1 MASETVARR
10 YAGALYEEAEAQGL
24 VETIDEDMAFV
35 QASLENSRELVQFFE
50 SPLINRDHKEAIVE
64 ELFGDRVHALT
75 LRLLHML
82 VRKGREEIAPDLPRT
97 YRKLRDEQ
105 EGIIEAHVRT
115 AVDLTEEEEDALAD
129 RLASVT
135 DHQVRIEVTT
145 DPDLIGGLIVRI
157 GDTVYDGSVDHQLN
171 ELRQRFR
178 NPSLAVLTN
187 GSE

>member
-1 MASETVARR
+1 MSAETVARR

-24 VETIDEDMAFV
+24 VETIDEDVAFV

-64 ELFGDRVHALT
+64 ELFADRVHALT

-82 VRKGREEIAPDLPRT
+82 VRKGREEITPDLPRA
-97 YRKLRDEQ
+97 YRTLRDEQ
-105 EGIIEAHVRT
+105 EGIIEARVRT
-115 AVDLTEEEEDALAD
+115 AVELTKEEEEALAD
-129 RLASVT
+129 RLASAT
-135 DHQVRIEVTT
+135 DRQVRLEVTT

-157 GDTVYDGSVDHQLN
+157 GDTVYDGSVGHQLD

-178 NPSLAVLTN
+178 NRSLAVLTN

>member
-35 QASLENSRELVQFFE
+35 QASLDNSRELVRFFE

-64 ELFGDRVHALT
+64 ELFSDRVHALT

-82 VRKGREEIAPDLPRT
+82 IRKEREEIAPDLPRT

-115 AVDLTEEEEDALAD
+115 AVELTDEEEEALAE
-129 RLASVT
+129 RMASAT
-135 DHQVRIEVTT
+135 EHQVRLEVTT
-145 DPDLIGGLIVRI
+145 DPDLIGGLVVRI
-157 GDTVYDGSVDHQLN
+157 GDTVYDGSVDHQLD

-178 NPSLAVLTN
+178 NRSLAALTN